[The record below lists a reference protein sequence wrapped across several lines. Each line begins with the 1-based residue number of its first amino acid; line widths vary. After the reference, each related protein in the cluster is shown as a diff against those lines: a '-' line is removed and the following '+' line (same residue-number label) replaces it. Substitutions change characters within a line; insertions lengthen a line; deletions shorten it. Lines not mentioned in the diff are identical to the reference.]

1 MGKFNLNQ
9 ILNDASKRAAPGGRG
24 QTAPASRPT
33 EIERLSVFDLVP
45 SEDNFYSMNDIEELK
60 SKIELAGKVLQ
71 NFIVVPMGG
80 GKYKVISGHRRRAA
94 CISLVEEGKPEYEF
108 VPCTI
113 EADEQD
119 AEVQAIREEIM
130 LIAANS
136 QREKTAWDKIEEVRR
151 TRALLEK
158 IKQQEKLPGDM
169 RKLVAQTLNTSPA
182 QIGRF
187 DAITRNLCPA
197 FMEELKADRI
207 NISTAYELS
216 GLSAEDQAAAFE
228 EYRKTGK
235 VSIRDARERK
245 QEKPQG
251 GFVCKDFEA
260 CEWNAGGVCAIM
272 DGEKCH
278 HGLNPRGE
286 DETPP
291 PAEVPAA
298 EEKAA
303 PDVVREEAAE
313 EEPPTP
319 TQNAPQTATEP
330 PKEERRE
337 EMQPQPETPAESRT
351 GPQEQPE
358 ADGQGK
364 HQAPSSPPPMGK
376 ERDSAEEIKRTIA
389 QLETLKDYCEMMA
402 ESDESGSRIWTLDVD
417 ALEFAID
424 RLRE

>member
-1 MGKFNLNQ
+1 MNQ
-9 ILNDASKRAAPGGRG
+9 ILNDASKRAAPGGGG
-24 QTAPASRPT
+24 QTAPASRPA

-71 NFIVVPMGG
+71 NFIVVPLGG

-94 CISLVEEGKPEYEF
+94 CIALVEEGKPEFEF

-136 QREKTAWDKIEEVRR
+136 QREKTAWDKIEEARR

-158 IKQQEKLPGDM
+158 IKAQEKLPGDM

-228 EYRKTGK
+228 QYRETGEI
-235 VSIRDARERK
+235 SIRDARERK
-245 QEKPQG
+245 Q
-251 GFVCKDFEA
+251 D
-260 CEWNAGGVCAIM
+260 
-272 DGEKCH
+272 
-278 HGLNPRGE
+278 
-286 DETPP
+286 PP
-291 PAEVPAA
+291 PAAEVNAENQPPAA
-298 EEKAA
+298 EEKRA
-303 PDVVREEAAE
+303 PEAERDGPAE
-313 EEPPTP
+313 EEPPAP
-319 TQNAPQTATEP
+319 PQEAPQHATEP

-337 EMQPQPETPAESRT
+337 EMPPAPETPAEGRT

-364 HQAPSSPPPMGK
+364 RPAPSSPPPMGA
-376 ERDSAEEIKRTIA
+376 ERADDQEMSVESAAR
-389 QLETLKDYCEMMA
+389 QLRNLLEYCMDKG
-402 ESDESGSRIWTLDVD
+402 ESFDRSRDWTADVQALYI
-417 ALEFAID
+417 ALEAMEGRAD
-424 RLRE
+424 G

>member
-1 MGKFNLNQ
+1 MNQ
-9 ILNDASKRAAPGGRG
+9 ILNDASKRAAPGGGG
-24 QTAPASRPT
+24 QTAPASRPA

-108 VPCTI
+108 VPCTV

-136 QREKTAWDKIEEVRR
+136 QREKTAWDKIEEARR
-151 TRALLEK
+151 TRALLER
-158 IKQQEKLPGDM
+158 IKQEEKLPGDM

-228 EYRKTGK
+228 EYRETGK

-245 QEKPQG
+245 QDQ
-251 GFVCKDFEA
+251 
-260 CEWNAGGVCAIM
+260 
-272 DGEKCH
+272 
-278 HGLNPRGE
+278 
-286 DETPP
+286 P
-291 PAEVPAA
+291 PAAEVNAENQPPAA
-298 EEKAA
+298 EEKRA
-303 PDVVREEAAE
+303 PEAERDGPAE
-313 EEPPTP
+313 EEPPAP
-319 TQNAPQTATEP
+319 PQEATQHATEP

-337 EMQPQPETPAESRT
+337 EMPPAPETPAEGRT

-364 HQAPSSPPPMGK
+364 RPAPSSPPPTGA
-376 ERDSAEEIKRTIA
+376 EDSAGRTDDQEMSVDSA
-389 QLETLKDYCEMMA
+389 ARQLRNLLEYCMNKAETFDRSRDWTADVQTLYIVLECLK
-402 ESDESGSRIWTLDVD
+402 W
-417 ALEFAID
+417 
-424 RLRE
+424 

>member
-9 ILNDASKRAAPGGRG
+9 ILNDASKRAAPGGGG
-24 QTAPASRPT
+24 QTAPASRPAT
-33 EIERLSVFDLVP
+33 IERLSVFDLVP

-71 NFIVVPMGG
+71 NFIVVPLGG

-108 VPCTI
+108 VPCTV
-113 EADEQD
+113 EADEED

-136 QREKTAWDKIEEVRR
+136 QREKTAWDKIEEARR
-151 TRALLEK
+151 TRALLER

-228 EYRKTGK
+228 QFRETGEI
-235 VSIRDARERK
+235 SIKAARERK
-245 QEKPQG
+245 Q
-251 GFVCKDFEA
+251 D
-260 CEWNAGGVCAIM
+260 
-272 DGEKCH
+272 
-278 HGLNPRGE
+278 
-286 DETPP
+286 PP
-291 PAEVPAA
+291 PAAEVPAA
-298 EEKAA
+298 EHEEPEAERDEPAGEPPAPPQDAPQPATGPREADGREKI
-303 PDVVREEAAE
+303 PPAAE
-313 EEPPTP
+313 TP
-319 TQNAPQTATEP
+319 TGGRTET
-330 PKEERRE
+330 E
-337 EMQPQPETPAESRT
+337 
-351 GPQEQPE
+351 EQPE
-358 ADGQGK
+358 AAGRDEPP
-364 HQAPSSPPPMGK
+364 APPSPPSAEA
-376 ERDSAEEIKRTIA
+376 ERDGAEEIKRTIK

-402 ESDESGSRIWTLDVD
+402 ESDESGSHTWTLDVD
-417 ALEFAID
+417 ALEFAIK
-424 RLRE
+424 RLEE

>member
-1 MGKFNLNQ
+1 MNQ
-9 ILNDASKRAAPGGRG
+9 ILNDASKRAAPGGGG
-24 QTAPASRPT
+24 QTAPASRPA

-71 NFIVVPMGG
+71 NFIVVPLGA
-80 GKYKVISGHRRRAA
+80 GKYKIISGHRRQAA
-94 CISLVEEGKPEYEF
+94 CIALVEEGKQEYEL

-113 EADEQD
+113 EANEED

-136 QREKTAWDKIEEVRR
+136 QREKTAWDKIEETRR
-151 TRALLEK
+151 TREIFEK

-187 DAITRNLCPA
+187 DAINRNLCPE

-228 EYRKTGK
+228 QFQKTGEI
-235 VSIRDARERK
+235 SIRDARERK
-245 QEKPQG
+245 QDP
-251 GFVCKDFEA
+251 
-260 CEWNAGGVCAIM
+260 
-272 DGEKCH
+272 
-278 HGLNPRGE
+278 
-286 DETPP
+286 TP
-291 PAEVPAA
+291 AAKVTAA
-298 EEKAA
+298 EE
-303 PDVVREEAAE
+303 REAGEERVCSA

-319 TQNAPQTATEP
+319 PQEAPQHATEP

-337 EMQPQPETPAESRT
+337 EMPQAPETPAEGRT
-351 GPQEQPE
+351 GPQEQPK

-364 HQAPSSPPPMGK
+364 RPAPSSQPPTGK
-376 ERDSAEEIKRTIA
+376 DRDSAEEIKRTIE

-402 ESDESGSRIWTLDVD
+402 ESDESGSHVWTLDVD

-424 RLRE
+424 RLKE

>member
-1 MGKFNLNQ
+1 MNQ
-9 ILNDASKRAAPGGRG
+9 ILNDASKRAAPGGGG
-24 QTAPASRPT
+24 QTAPASRPA
-33 EIERLSVFDLVP
+33 EIERLSVFDLVS

-71 NFIVVPMGG
+71 NFIVVPLGG

-94 CISLVEEGKPEYEF
+94 CIALVEEGKPEFEF

-136 QREKTAWDKIEEVRR
+136 QREKTAWDKIEEARR
-151 TRALLEK
+151 TRALLER
-158 IKQQEKLPGDM
+158 IKQEEKLPGDM

-228 EYRKTGK
+228 EYRETGK

-245 QEKPQG
+245 QEKPQS

-272 DGEKCH
+272 DGEKCP
-278 HGLNPRGE
+278 HGMNPRGHE
-286 DETPP
+286 EAP
-291 PAEVPAA
+291 PAAKEKKAPEA
-298 EEKAA
+298 ERDG
-303 PDVVREEAAE
+303 PAE
-313 EEPPTP
+313 EEPPAP
-319 TQNAPQTATEP
+319 PQEAPQHATEP

-337 EMQPQPETPAESRT
+337 EMPPAPETPAEGRT

-364 HQAPSSPPPMGK
+364 RPAPSSPPPTGA
-376 ERDSAEEIKRTIA
+376 EEDSAGIDVNTFRALAVATNSLRYNPGLDDIEI
-389 QLETLKDYCEMMA
+389 QNYELL
-402 ESDESGSRIWTLDVD
+402 LV
-417 ALEFAID
+417 
-424 RLRE
+424 RLREKLEGRADG

>member
-1 MGKFNLNQ
+1 MGKFKLNQ
-9 ILNDASKRAAPGGRG
+9 ILNDASKRAAPGGGG
-24 QTAPASRPT
+24 QTAPASRPAT
-33 EIERLSVFDLVP
+33 IERLSVFDLVP

-71 NFIVVPMGG
+71 NFIVVPLGG

-108 VPCTI
+108 VPCTV
-113 EADEQD
+113 EADEED

-136 QREKTAWDKIEEVRR
+136 QREKTAWDKIEEARR
-151 TRALLEK
+151 TRALLER

-228 EYRKTGK
+228 QFRETGEI
-235 VSIRDARERK
+235 SIKAARERK
-245 QEKPQG
+245 Q
-251 GFVCKDFEA
+251 D
-260 CEWNAGGVCAIM
+260 
-272 DGEKCH
+272 
-278 HGLNPRGE
+278 
-286 DETPP
+286 PP
-291 PAEVPAA
+291 PAAEVPAA
-298 EEKAA
+298 EHEEPEAERDEPAGEPPAPPQDAPQPATGPREADGREKI
-303 PDVVREEAAE
+303 PPAAE
-313 EEPPTP
+313 TP
-319 TQNAPQTATEP
+319 TGGRTET
-330 PKEERRE
+330 E
-337 EMQPQPETPAESRT
+337 
-351 GPQEQPE
+351 EQPE
-358 ADGQGK
+358 AAGRDEPP
-364 HQAPSSPPPMGK
+364 APPSPPSAEE
-376 ERDSAEEIKRTIA
+376 ERDGAEEIKRTIK

-402 ESDESGSRIWTLDVD
+402 ESDESGSHTWTLDVD
-417 ALEFAID
+417 ALEFAIK
-424 RLRE
+424 RLEE

>member
-9 ILNDASKRAAPGGRG
+9 ILNDASKRAAPGGGG
-24 QTAPASRPT
+24 QTAPASRPAT
-33 EIERLSVFDLVP
+33 IERLSVFDLVP

-71 NFIVVPMGG
+71 NFIVVPLGG

-108 VPCTI
+108 VPCTV
-113 EADEQD
+113 EADEED

-136 QREKTAWDKIEEVRR
+136 QREKTAWDKIEEARR
-151 TRALLEK
+151 TRALLER

-228 EYRKTGK
+228 QFRETGEI
-235 VSIRDARERK
+235 SIKAARDRK
-245 QEKPQG
+245 Q
-251 GFVCKDFEA
+251 D
-260 CEWNAGGVCAIM
+260 
-272 DGEKCH
+272 
-278 HGLNPRGE
+278 
-286 DETPP
+286 PP
-291 PAEVPAA
+291 PAAEVPAA
-298 EEKAA
+298 EHEEPEAERDEPAGEPPAPPQDAPQPATGPREADGREKI
-303 PDVVREEAAE
+303 PPAAE
-313 EEPPTP
+313 TP
-319 TQNAPQTATEP
+319 TGGRTET
-330 PKEERRE
+330 E
-337 EMQPQPETPAESRT
+337 
-351 GPQEQPE
+351 EQPE
-358 ADGQGK
+358 AAGRDEPP
-364 HQAPSSPPPMGK
+364 APPSPPSAEE
-376 ERDSAEEIKRTIA
+376 ERDGAEEIKRTIK

-402 ESDESGSRIWTLDVD
+402 ESDESGSHTWTLDVD
-417 ALEFAID
+417 ALEFAIK
-424 RLRE
+424 RLEE

>member
-9 ILNDASKRAAPGGRG
+9 ILNDASKRAAPGGGG
-24 QTAPASRPT
+24 QTAPASRPA

-71 NFIVVPMGG
+71 NFIVVPLGG

-108 VPCTI
+108 VPCTV
-113 EADEQD
+113 EADEED

-136 QREKTAWDKIEEVRR
+136 QREKTAWDKIEEARR

-158 IKQQEKLPGDM
+158 IKRQEKLPGDM

-228 EYRKTGK
+228 QFRETGEI
-235 VSIRDARERK
+235 SIKAARERK
-245 QEKPQG
+245 Q
-251 GFVCKDFEA
+251 D
-260 CEWNAGGVCAIM
+260 
-272 DGEKCH
+272 
-278 HGLNPRGE
+278 
-286 DETPP
+286 PP
-291 PAEVPAA
+291 PAAEVPAA
-298 EEKAA
+298 EHEEPEAERDEPAGEPPAPPQDAPQPATGPREADGREKI
-303 PDVVREEAAE
+303 PPAAE
-313 EEPPTP
+313 TP
-319 TQNAPQTATEP
+319 TGGRTET
-330 PKEERRE
+330 E
-337 EMQPQPETPAESRT
+337 
-351 GPQEQPE
+351 EQPE
-358 ADGQGK
+358 AAGRDEPP
-364 HQAPSSPPPMGK
+364 APPSPPSAEE
-376 ERDSAEEIKRTIA
+376 ERDGAEEIKRTIK

-402 ESDESGSRIWTLDVD
+402 ESDESGSHTWTLDVD
-417 ALEFAID
+417 ALEFAIK
-424 RLRE
+424 RLEE

>member
-1 MGKFNLNQ
+1 MNQ
-9 ILNDASKRAAPGGRG
+9 ILNDASKRAAPGGGG
-24 QTAPASRPT
+24 QTAPASHPA

-71 NFIVVPMGG
+71 NFIVVPLGG

-94 CISLVEEGKPEYEF
+94 CIALVEEGKPEFEF

-136 QREKTAWDKIEEVRR
+136 QREKTAWDKIEEARR
-151 TRALLEK
+151 TRALLER
-158 IKQQEKLPGDM
+158 IKQEEKLPGDM

-228 EYRKTGK
+228 EYRETGK

-245 QEKPQG
+245 QDQPT
-251 GFVCKDFEA
+251 A
-260 CEWNAGGVCAIM
+260 
-272 DGEKCH
+272 
-278 HGLNPRGE
+278 
-286 DETPP
+286 
-291 PAEVPAA
+291 AEVNAENQPPAA
-298 EEKAA
+298 EEKRA
-303 PDVVREEAAE
+303 PEAERDGPAE
-313 EEPPTP
+313 EEPPAP
-319 TQNAPQTATEP
+319 PQTAPQHATEP
-330 PKEERRE
+330 QKEERRE
-337 EMQPQPETPAESRT
+337 EMPPVPETPAEGRT
-351 GPQEQPE
+351 GPQEQTG
-358 ADGQGK
+358 AAGQGK
-364 HQAPSSPPPMGK
+364 RQDTYSPPPTGT
-376 ERDSAEEIKRTIA
+376 EDSAERADDQEMSVDSAAR
-389 QLETLKDYCEMMA
+389 QLRNLLEYCMDKG
-402 ESDESGSRIWTLDVD
+402 ESFDHSRDWTADVQALYI
-417 ALEFAID
+417 ALEAMEGRAD
-424 RLRE
+424 G

>member
-9 ILNDASKRAAPGGRG
+9 ILNDASKRAAPGGGG
-24 QTAPASRPT
+24 QTAPASRPA

-71 NFIVVPMGG
+71 NFIVVPLGG

-108 VPCTI
+108 VPCTV
-113 EADEQD
+113 EADEED

-136 QREKTAWDKIEEVRR
+136 QREKTAWDKIEEARR
-151 TRALLEK
+151 TRALLER

-216 GLSAEDQAAAFE
+216 GLSAEDQTAAFE
-228 EYRKTGK
+228 EYRETGEI
-235 VSIRDARERK
+235 SIKAARERK
-245 QEKPQG
+245 Q
-251 GFVCKDFEA
+251 D
-260 CEWNAGGVCAIM
+260 
-272 DGEKCH
+272 
-278 HGLNPRGE
+278 
-286 DETPP
+286 TPP
-291 PAEVPAA
+291 AAEVPAEEPEAERDEPA
-298 EEKAA
+298 EEPQA
-303 PDVVREEAAE
+303 
-313 EEPPTP
+313 TP
-319 TQNAPQTATEP
+319 QDAPQTATGPREADGREKIPPAAEAPTEGRTEP
-330 PKEERRE
+330 EE
-337 EMQPQPETPAESRT
+337 QPETAGQDKPPAT
-351 GPQEQPE
+351 
-358 ADGQGK
+358 
-364 HQAPSSPPPMGK
+364 SSPPPTGAEQTDDQEMNADRA
-376 ERDSAEEIKRTIA
+376 ER
-389 QLETLKDYCEMMA
+389 QLKNLLEYCMDKA
-402 ESDESGSRIWTLDVD
+402 ESFDRSRNWTADVQ
-417 ALEFAID
+417 ALYIAID
-424 RLRE
+424 KLEE

>member
-9 ILNDASKRAAPGGRG
+9 ILNDASKRAAPGGGG
-24 QTAPASRPT
+24 QTAPASRPAT
-33 EIERLSVFDLVP
+33 IERLSVFDLVP

-71 NFIVVPMGG
+71 NFIVVPLGG

-108 VPCTI
+108 VPCTV
-113 EADEQD
+113 EADEED

-136 QREKTAWDKIEEVRR
+136 QREKTAWDKIEEARR
-151 TRALLEK
+151 TRALLER

-228 EYRKTGK
+228 QFRETGEI
-235 VSIRDARERK
+235 SIKAARERK
-245 QEKPQG
+245 Q
-251 GFVCKDFEA
+251 D
-260 CEWNAGGVCAIM
+260 
-272 DGEKCH
+272 
-278 HGLNPRGE
+278 
-286 DETPP
+286 PP
-291 PAEVPAA
+291 PAAEVPAA
-298 EEKAA
+298 EHEEPEAERDEPAGEPPAPPQDAPQPATGPREADGREKI
-303 PDVVREEAAE
+303 PPAAE
-313 EEPPTP
+313 TP
-319 TQNAPQTATEP
+319 TGGRTET
-330 PKEERRE
+330 E
-337 EMQPQPETPAESRT
+337 
-351 GPQEQPE
+351 EQPE
-358 ADGQGK
+358 AAGRDEPP
-364 HQAPSSPPPMGK
+364 APPSPPSAEE
-376 ERDSAEEIKRTIA
+376 ERDGAEEIKRTIK

-402 ESDESGSRIWTLDVD
+402 ESDESGSDTWTLDVD
-417 ALEFAID
+417 ALEFAIK
-424 RLRE
+424 RLEE

>member
-9 ILNDASKRAAPGGRG
+9 ILNDASKRAAPGGGG
-24 QTAPASRPT
+24 QTAPASRPAT
-33 EIERLSVFDLVP
+33 IERLSVFDLVP

-71 NFIVVPMGG
+71 NFIVVPLGG

-108 VPCTI
+108 VPCTV
-113 EADEQD
+113 EADEED

-136 QREKTAWDKIEEVRR
+136 QREKTAWDKIEEARR
-151 TRALLEK
+151 TRALLER

-228 EYRKTGK
+228 QFRETGEI
-235 VSIRDARERK
+235 SIKAARERK
-245 QEKPQG
+245 Q
-251 GFVCKDFEA
+251 D
-260 CEWNAGGVCAIM
+260 
-272 DGEKCH
+272 
-278 HGLNPRGE
+278 
-286 DETPP
+286 PP
-291 PAEVPAA
+291 PAAEVPAEEPEAERDEPA
-298 EEKAA
+298 EEPQA
-303 PDVVREEAAE
+303 
-313 EEPPTP
+313 TP
-319 TQNAPQTATEP
+319 QDAPQTATGPREADGREKIP
-330 PKEERRE
+330 PA
-337 EMQPQPETPAESRT
+337 AEAPTEGRT
-351 GPQEQPE
+351 EPQEQPE
-358 ADGQGK
+358 TAGQDK
-364 HQAPSSPPPMGK
+364 PPAPSSQPST
-376 ERDSAEEIKRTIA
+376 DAEERAEPDPLKDIVQ
-389 QLETLKDYCEMMA
+389 QLESLCEYCKEMGQKGVLGRA
-402 ESDESGSRIWTLDVD
+402 WTVDVS
-417 ALEFAID
+417 ALEFAIN
-424 RLRE
+424 RLKW

>member
-9 ILNDASKRAAPGGRG
+9 ILNDASKRAAPGGGG
-24 QTAPASRPT
+24 QTAPASRPA

-71 NFIVVPMGG
+71 NFIVVPLGG

-108 VPCTI
+108 VPCTV
-113 EADEQD
+113 EADEED

-136 QREKTAWDKIEEVRR
+136 QREKTAWDKIEEARR
-151 TRALLEK
+151 TRALLER

-228 EYRKTGK
+228 QFRETGEI
-235 VSIRDARERK
+235 SIKAARERK
-245 QEKPQG
+245 Q
-251 GFVCKDFEA
+251 D
-260 CEWNAGGVCAIM
+260 
-272 DGEKCH
+272 
-278 HGLNPRGE
+278 
-286 DETPP
+286 PP
-291 PAEVPAA
+291 PAAEVPAA
-298 EEKAA
+298 EHEEPEAERDEPAGEPPAPPQDAPQPATGPREADGREKI
-303 PDVVREEAAE
+303 PPAAE
-313 EEPPTP
+313 TP
-319 TQNAPQTATEP
+319 TGGRTET
-330 PKEERRE
+330 E
-337 EMQPQPETPAESRT
+337 
-351 GPQEQPE
+351 EQPE
-358 ADGQGK
+358 AARRDEPP
-364 HQAPSSPPPMGK
+364 APPSPPSAEE
-376 ERDSAEEIKRTIA
+376 ERDGAEEIKRTIK

-402 ESDESGSRIWTLDVD
+402 ESDESGSHTWTLDVD
-417 ALEFAID
+417 ALEFAIK
-424 RLRE
+424 RLEE

>member
-9 ILNDASKRAAPGGRG
+9 ILNDASKRAAPGGGG
-24 QTAPASRPT
+24 QTAPASRPAT
-33 EIERLSVFDLVP
+33 IERLSVFDLVP

-108 VPCTI
+108 VPCTV
-113 EADEQD
+113 EADEED

-136 QREKTAWDKIEEVRR
+136 QREKTAWDKIEEARR
-151 TRALLEK
+151 TRALLER

-228 EYRKTGK
+228 QFRETGEI
-235 VSIRDARERK
+235 SIKAARERK
-245 QEKPQG
+245 Q
-251 GFVCKDFEA
+251 D
-260 CEWNAGGVCAIM
+260 
-272 DGEKCH
+272 
-278 HGLNPRGE
+278 
-286 DETPP
+286 PP
-291 PAEVPAA
+291 PAAEVPAA
-298 EEKAA
+298 EHEEPEAERDEPAGEPPAPPQDAPQPATGPREADGREKI
-303 PDVVREEAAE
+303 PPAAE
-313 EEPPTP
+313 TP
-319 TQNAPQTATEP
+319 TGGRTET
-330 PKEERRE
+330 E
-337 EMQPQPETPAESRT
+337 
-351 GPQEQPE
+351 EQPE
-358 ADGQGK
+358 AAGRDEPP
-364 HQAPSSPPPMGK
+364 APPSPPSAEE
-376 ERDSAEEIKRTIA
+376 ERDGAEEIKRTIK

-402 ESDESGSRIWTLDVD
+402 ESDESGSHTWTLDVD
-417 ALEFAID
+417 ALEFAIK
-424 RLRE
+424 RLEE

>member
-1 MGKFNLNQ
+1 MNQ
-9 ILNDASKRAAPGGRG
+9 ILNDASKRAAPGGGG
-24 QTAPASRPT
+24 QTATASRPAT
-33 EIERLSVFDLVP
+33 IERLSVFDLVP

-71 NFIVVPMGG
+71 NFIVVPLGG

-94 CISLVEEGKPEYEF
+94 CISLVEDGKPEFEF

-113 EADEQD
+113 EADEED

-136 QREKTAWDKIEEVRR
+136 QREKTAWDKIEEARR

-158 IKQQEKLPGDM
+158 IKRQEKLPGDM

-187 DAITRNLCPA
+187 DAITRNLCAA

-228 EYRKTGK
+228 EYRETGK

-245 QEKPQG
+245 QDTQP
-251 GFVCKDFEA
+251 A
-260 CEWNAGGVCAIM
+260 
-272 DGEKCH
+272 
-278 HGLNPRGE
+278 
-286 DETPP
+286 
-291 PAEVPAA
+291 AEVPPANQPPAAA
-298 EEKAA
+298 EHGAPKAER
-303 PDVVREEAAE
+303 DSTAE
-313 EEPPTP
+313 EEPPATP
-319 TQNAPQTATEP
+319 PKAPQTATAP

-337 EMQPQPETPAESRT
+337 EVPPTPKTPAEGRT

-358 ADGQGK
+358 AAG
-364 HQAPSSPPPMGK
+364 HEEPPATSSPPST
-376 ERDSAEEIKRTIA
+376 DAEERA
-389 QLETLKDYCEMMA
+389 ERAGDQEMSVESAARQLRDLLEFCMNA
-402 ESDESGSRIWTLDVD
+402 GESFDHSRNWTADVHALYI
-417 ALEFAID
+417 ALEAMEGRAD
-424 RLRE
+424 G

>member
-9 ILNDASKRAAPGGRG
+9 ILNDASKRAAPGGGG
-24 QTAPASRPT
+24 QTATASRQA

-108 VPCTI
+108 VPCTV
-113 EADEQD
+113 EADEED

-136 QREKTAWDKIEEVRR
+136 QREKTAWDKIEEARR
-151 TRALLEK
+151 TRALLER

-228 EYRKTGK
+228 QFRETGEI
-235 VSIRDARERK
+235 SIKAARERK
-245 QEKPQG
+245 Q
-251 GFVCKDFEA
+251 D
-260 CEWNAGGVCAIM
+260 
-272 DGEKCH
+272 
-278 HGLNPRGE
+278 
-286 DETPP
+286 PP
-291 PAEVPAA
+291 PAAEGPAA
-298 EEKAA
+298 EHEEPEAERDEPAGEPPAPPQDAPQPATGPREADGREKI
-303 PDVVREEAAE
+303 PPAAE
-313 EEPPTP
+313 TP
-319 TQNAPQTATEP
+319 TGGRTET
-330 PKEERRE
+330 E
-337 EMQPQPETPAESRT
+337 
-351 GPQEQPE
+351 EQPE
-358 ADGQGK
+358 AAGRDEPP
-364 HQAPSSPPPMGK
+364 APPSPPSAEE
-376 ERDSAEEIKRTIA
+376 ERDGAEEIKRTIK

-402 ESDESGSRIWTLDVD
+402 ESDESGSHTWTLDVD
-417 ALEFAID
+417 ALEFAIK
-424 RLRE
+424 RLEE

>member
-9 ILNDASKRAAPGGRG
+9 ILNDASKRAAPGGGG
-24 QTAPASRPT
+24 QTAPASRPA
-33 EIERLSVFDLVP
+33 EIERVSVFDLVP

-71 NFIVVPMGG
+71 NFIVVPLGG

-108 VPCTI
+108 VPCTV
-113 EADEQD
+113 EADEED

-136 QREKTAWDKIEEVRR
+136 QREKTAWDKIEEARR

-158 IKQQEKLPGDM
+158 IKRQEKLPGDM

-216 GLSAEDQAAAFE
+216 GLSAEDQTAAFE
-228 EYRKTGK
+228 EYRETGEI
-235 VSIRDARERK
+235 SIKAARERK
-245 QEKPQG
+245 Q
-251 GFVCKDFEA
+251 D
-260 CEWNAGGVCAIM
+260 
-272 DGEKCH
+272 
-278 HGLNPRGE
+278 
-286 DETPP
+286 PP
-291 PAEVPAA
+291 PAAEVPAA
-298 EEKAA
+298 EHEEPEAERDEPAGEPPAPPQDAPQPATGPREADGREKI
-303 PDVVREEAAE
+303 PPAAE
-313 EEPPTP
+313 TP
-319 TQNAPQTATEP
+319 TGGRTET
-330 PKEERRE
+330 E
-337 EMQPQPETPAESRT
+337 
-351 GPQEQPE
+351 EQPE
-358 ADGQGK
+358 AAGRDEPP
-364 HQAPSSPPPMGK
+364 APPSPPSAEE
-376 ERDSAEEIKRTIA
+376 ERDGAEEIKRTIK

-402 ESDESGSRIWTLDVD
+402 ESDESGSHTWTLDVD
-417 ALEFAID
+417 ALEFAIK
-424 RLRE
+424 RLEE

>member
-1 MGKFNLNQ
+1 MNQ
-9 ILNDASKRAAPGGRG
+9 ILNDASKRAAPGGGG
-24 QTAPASRPT
+24 QTAPASRPA

-94 CISLVEEGKPEYEF
+94 CIALVEEGKPEFEF

-136 QREKTAWDKIEEVRR
+136 QREKTAWDKIEEARR
-151 TRALLEK
+151 TRALLER
-158 IKQQEKLPGDM
+158 IKQEEKLPGDM

-228 EYRKTGK
+228 EYRGTGK

-245 QEKPQG
+245 QDQ
-251 GFVCKDFEA
+251 
-260 CEWNAGGVCAIM
+260 
-272 DGEKCH
+272 
-278 HGLNPRGE
+278 
-286 DETPP
+286 P
-291 PAEVPAA
+291 PAAEVNAENKPPAA
-298 EEKAA
+298 EEKRAQ
-303 PDVVREEAAE
+303 EAERDGPAE
-313 EEPPTP
+313 EEPPAP
-319 TQNAPQTATEP
+319 PQEAPQHATEP

-337 EMQPQPETPAESRT
+337 EMPPAPETPAEGRT
-351 GPQEQPE
+351 GQQEQPE

-364 HQAPSSPPPMGK
+364 RPAPSSQPPMGA
-376 ERDSAEEIKRTIA
+376 ERADDQEMSVDSAAR
-389 QLETLKDYCEMMA
+389 QLKNLLEYCMDKG
-402 ESDESGSRIWTLDVD
+402 ESFDRSRDWTADVQALYI
-417 ALEFAID
+417 ALEAMEG
-424 RLRE
+424 RANG

>member
-1 MGKFNLNQ
+1 MNQ
-9 ILNDASKRAAPGGRG
+9 ILNDASKRAAPGGGG
-24 QTAPASRPT
+24 QTAPASRPA

-108 VPCTI
+108 VPCTV

-136 QREKTAWDKIEEVRR
+136 QREKTAWDKIEEARR
-151 TRALLEK
+151 TRALLER
-158 IKQQEKLPGDM
+158 IKQEEKLPGDM

-228 EYRKTGK
+228 EYRETGK

-245 QEKPQG
+245 QDQ
-251 GFVCKDFEA
+251 
-260 CEWNAGGVCAIM
+260 
-272 DGEKCH
+272 
-278 HGLNPRGE
+278 
-286 DETPP
+286 P
-291 PAEVPAA
+291 PAAEVNAENQPPAA
-298 EEKAA
+298 EEKRA
-303 PDVVREEAAE
+303 PEAERDGPAE
-313 EEPPTP
+313 EEPPAPPQT
-319 TQNAPQTATEP
+319 APQPATEP

-337 EMQPQPETPAESRT
+337 EIPPAPETPTESRT
-351 GPQEQPE
+351 GPQERPE

-364 HQAPSSPPPMGK
+364 HPDTSSPPPTGA
-376 ERDSAEEIKRTIA
+376 EDSAGRTDDQEMSVDSA
-389 QLETLKDYCEMMA
+389 ARQLRNLLEYCMNKAETFDRSRDWTADVQTLYIVLECLK
-402 ESDESGSRIWTLDVD
+402 W
-417 ALEFAID
+417 
-424 RLRE
+424 

>member
-9 ILNDASKRAAPGGRG
+9 ILNDASKRAAPGGGG
-24 QTAPASRPT
+24 QTAPASRPAT
-33 EIERLSVFDLVP
+33 IERLSVFDLVP

-71 NFIVVPMGG
+71 NFIVVPLGG

-108 VPCTI
+108 VPCTV
-113 EADEQD
+113 EADEED

-136 QREKTAWDKIEEVRR
+136 QREKTAWDKIEEARR
-151 TRALLEK
+151 TRALLER

-228 EYRKTGK
+228 QFRETGEI
-235 VSIRDARERK
+235 SIKAARERK
-245 QEKPQG
+245 Q
-251 GFVCKDFEA
+251 D
-260 CEWNAGGVCAIM
+260 
-272 DGEKCH
+272 
-278 HGLNPRGE
+278 
-286 DETPP
+286 PP
-291 PAEVPAA
+291 PAAEVPAA
-298 EEKAA
+298 EHEEPEAERDEPAGEPPAPPQDAPQPATGPREADGREKI
-303 PDVVREEAAE
+303 PPAAE
-313 EEPPTP
+313 TP
-319 TQNAPQTATEP
+319 TGGRTET
-330 PKEERRE
+330 E
-337 EMQPQPETPAESRT
+337 
-351 GPQEQPE
+351 EQPE
-358 ADGQGK
+358 AAGRDEPP
-364 HQAPSSPPPMGK
+364 APPSPPSAEE
-376 ERDSAEEIKRTIA
+376 ERDGEEEIKRTIK

-402 ESDESGSRIWTLDVD
+402 ESDESGSHTWTLDVD
-417 ALEFAID
+417 ALEFAIK
-424 RLRE
+424 RLEE

>member
-1 MGKFNLNQ
+1 MNQ
-9 ILNDASKRAAPGGRG
+9 ILNDASKRAAPGGGG
-24 QTAPASRPT
+24 QTAPASRPA

-94 CISLVEEGKPEYEF
+94 CIALVEEGKPEFEF

-136 QREKTAWDKIEEVRR
+136 QREKTAWDKIEEARR
-151 TRALLEK
+151 TRALLER
-158 IKQQEKLPGDM
+158 IKQEEKLPGDM

-228 EYRKTGK
+228 EYRETGK

-245 QEKPQG
+245 QDQ
-251 GFVCKDFEA
+251 
-260 CEWNAGGVCAIM
+260 
-272 DGEKCH
+272 
-278 HGLNPRGE
+278 
-286 DETPP
+286 P
-291 PAEVPAA
+291 PAAEVNAENQPPAA
-298 EEKAA
+298 EEKRA
-303 PDVVREEAAE
+303 PEAERDGPAE
-313 EEPPTP
+313 EEPPAP
-319 TQNAPQTATEP
+319 PQEAPQHATEP

-337 EMQPQPETPAESRT
+337 EMPPAPETPAEGRT

-364 HQAPSSPPPMGK
+364 RPAPSSPPPTGA
-376 ERDSAEEIKRTIA
+376 EDSAGRTDDQEMSVDSA
-389 QLETLKDYCEMMA
+389 ARQLRNLLEYCMNKAETFDRSRDWTADVQTLYIVLECLK
-402 ESDESGSRIWTLDVD
+402 W
-417 ALEFAID
+417 
-424 RLRE
+424 

>member
-1 MGKFNLNQ
+1 VGKFNLNQ
-9 ILNDASKRAAPGGRG
+9 ILNDASKRAAPGGGG
-24 QTAPASRPT
+24 QTAPASRPAT
-33 EIERLSVFDLVP
+33 IERLSVFDLVP

-71 NFIVVPMGG
+71 NFIVVPLGG

-108 VPCTI
+108 VPCTV
-113 EADEQD
+113 EADEED

-136 QREKTAWDKIEEVRR
+136 QREKTAWDKIEEARR
-151 TRALLEK
+151 TRALLER

-228 EYRKTGK
+228 QFRETGEI
-235 VSIRDARERK
+235 SIKAARERK
-245 QEKPQG
+245 Q
-251 GFVCKDFEA
+251 D
-260 CEWNAGGVCAIM
+260 
-272 DGEKCH
+272 
-278 HGLNPRGE
+278 
-286 DETPP
+286 PP
-291 PAEVPAA
+291 PAAEVPAA
-298 EEKAA
+298 EHEEPEAERDEPAGEPPAPPQDAPQPATGPREADGREKI
-303 PDVVREEAAE
+303 PPAAE
-313 EEPPTP
+313 TP
-319 TQNAPQTATEP
+319 TGGRTET
-330 PKEERRE
+330 E
-337 EMQPQPETPAESRT
+337 
-351 GPQEQPE
+351 EQPE
-358 ADGQGK
+358 AAGRDEPP
-364 HQAPSSPPPMGK
+364 APPSPPSAEE
-376 ERDSAEEIKRTIA
+376 ERDGAEEIKRTIK

-402 ESDESGSRIWTLDVD
+402 ESDESGSHTWTLDVD
-417 ALEFAID
+417 ALEFAIK
-424 RLRE
+424 RLEE

>member
-9 ILNDASKRAAPGGRG
+9 ILNDASKRAAPGGGG
-24 QTAPASRPT
+24 QTAPARPAAV
-33 EIERLSVFDLVP
+33 IERLSVFDLVP

-71 NFIVVPMGG
+71 NFIVVPLGG

-94 CISLVEEGKPEYEF
+94 CLSLVEDGKPEFEF

-113 EADEQD
+113 EADEED

-136 QREKTAWDKIEEVRR
+136 QREKTAWDKIEEARR

-158 IKQQEKLPGDM
+158 IKAQEKLPGDM

-228 EYRKTGK
+228 QFRETGEI
-235 VSIRDARERK
+235 SIKAARERK
-245 QEKPQG
+245 Q
-251 GFVCKDFEA
+251 D
-260 CEWNAGGVCAIM
+260 
-272 DGEKCH
+272 
-278 HGLNPRGE
+278 
-286 DETPP
+286 PP
-291 PAEVPAA
+291 PAAEVPAA
-298 EEKAA
+298 EHEEPEAERDEPAGEPPAPPQDAPQPATGPREADGREKI
-303 PDVVREEAAE
+303 PPAAE
-313 EEPPTP
+313 TP
-319 TQNAPQTATEP
+319 TGGRTET
-330 PKEERRE
+330 E
-337 EMQPQPETPAESRT
+337 
-351 GPQEQPE
+351 EQPE
-358 ADGQGK
+358 AARRDEPP
-364 HQAPSSPPPMGK
+364 APPSPPSAEE
-376 ERDSAEEIKRTIA
+376 ERDGAEEIKRTIK

-402 ESDESGSRIWTLDVD
+402 ESDESGSHTWTLDVD
-417 ALEFAID
+417 ALEFAIK
-424 RLRE
+424 RLEE